1 MKKRDLFNVGIIFT
15 LIVAVI
21 SIIMLNVKLDH
32 KQNEIIK
39 VKKFAIYLYEDRE
52 IFIDM
57 VHSLN
62 KHSDNIESDIKNMNY
77 LKRLLDDLKTVR
89 PDLRS
94 LTLAVCY
101 DESNLNYNV
110 VHKGKFDKSTLGICG
125 VKSEWIDMI
134 PQLTKENINTLYG
147 GSLVLSYLLDNSSDK
162 FEAIKKYKGSILNV
176 EPVVHTLALEK
187 MISL

>member
-1 MKKRDLFNVGIIFT
+1 MKKQDLFNVGIIFS
-15 LIVAVI
+15 LIVAAI

-32 KQNEIIK
+32 KQNDIIK

-52 IFIDM
+52 VFINM
-57 VHSLN
+57 VYSLN
-62 KHSDNIESDIKNMNY
+62 KHSDNLESNINDMDY
-77 LKRLLDDLKTVR
+77 LKRLLEDLKTVR
-89 PDLRS
+89 EDLRT

-110 VHKGKFDKSTLGICG
+110 IHKGKTDRTTIGICG

-176 EPVVHTLALEK
+176 EPVIHTLALEK

>member
-1 MKKRDLFNVGIIFT
+1 MKKQDLFNIGIIFT
-15 LIVAVI
+15 LIVAAI
-21 SIIMLNVKLDH
+21 SILILNVKLNH
-32 KQNEIIK
+32 KDNEIIK

-52 IFIDM
+52 VFINM

-62 KHSDNIESDIKNMNY
+62 KHSDNLESDINDMDY

-89 PDLRS
+89 EDLRT
-94 LTLAVCY
+94 LTLAICY

-110 VHKGKFDKSTLGICG
+110 VHKGRTDKSTIGICG
-125 VKSEWIDMI
+125 VKREWIDMI

-176 EPVVHTLALEK
+176 EPVIHTLALEK

>member
-1 MKKRDLFNVGIIFT
+1 MKKHDLFNVGLIFT
-15 LIVAVI
+15 ICVAII
-21 SIIMLNVKLDH
+21 SIVMLNVKLDH

-52 IFIDM
+52 VFINM
-57 VHSLN
+57 VHSLDR
-62 KHSDNIESDIKNMNY
+62 HSDNLESDINDMDY

-89 PDLRS
+89 EDLRT

-110 VHKGKFDKSTLGICG
+110 VHKGKFDKTSTGICA

-134 PQLTKENINTLYG
+134 PQLNKENINTLYG

-176 EPVVHTLALEK
+176 EPVIHTLALEK

>member
-1 MKKRDLFNVGIIFT
+1 MKKQDLFNVGLIFT
-15 LIVAVI
+15 ICVAII
-21 SIIMLNVKLDH
+21 SIIILNVKLNH
-32 KQNEIIK
+32 KQKEIIK

-52 IFIDM
+52 VFINM
-57 VHSLN
+57 VYSLN
-62 KHSDNIESDIKNMNY
+62 KHSDNLESNIQDMDY

-89 PDLRS
+89 EDLKT

-101 DESNLNYNV
+101 DESNLNYDV
-110 VHKGKFDKSTLGICG
+110 IHKGKLDKSTIGICG
-125 VKSEWIDMI
+125 VKSEWIDTI
-134 PQLTKENINTLYG
+134 PQLNKENINTLYG

-176 EPVVHTLALEK
+176 EPVIHTLALEK